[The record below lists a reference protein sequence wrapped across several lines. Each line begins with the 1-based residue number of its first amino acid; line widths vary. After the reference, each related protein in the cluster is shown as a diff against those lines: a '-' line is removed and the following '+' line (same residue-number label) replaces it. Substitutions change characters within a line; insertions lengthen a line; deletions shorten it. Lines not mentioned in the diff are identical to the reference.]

1 MHCDE
6 PFMTAI
12 VKRELHQLLS
22 QLKKKSLSFFYSDL
36 KQQKQEEKENSDTKA
51 TISQLLVIL
60 ILTNYR

>member
-22 QLKKKSLSFFYSDL
+22 QGKKKSLSFFYSDL